1 MSLRRIIWNQ
11 LHMWAMYIGG
21 DHYAQ
26 DLPHINHAANSKT
39 RRKKKRKRKKPAY
52 PSQFGSIPDGCSSG
66 TIAIG
71 TDPDS
76 CTLAQRPPR
85 EPHHVLE
92 HAEFQNWR
100 PGLKSRKA
108 DDSRKLRKDLV
119 WTITNSLVK
128 RNDWPGWIELWIP
141 TATTESIEAKKK
153 KKTWQVELEIW
164 RFNFGP
170 L

>member
-1 MSLRRIIWNQ
+1 MHKICHTLTTLLILRQ
-11 LHMWAMYIGG
+11 GE
-21 DHYAQ
+21 
-26 DLPHINHAANSKT
+26 
-39 RRKKKRKRKKPAY
+39 KRKEREKKPAY
-52 PSQFGSIPDGCSSG
+52 PSQFGSIGDGCSSG
-66 TIAIG
+66 TIAVG

-128 RNDWPGWIELWIP
+128 RNDWPG
-141 TATTESIEAKKK
+141 
-153 KKTWQVELEIW
+153 
-164 RFNFGP
+164 
-170 L
+170 